1 MAIRI
6 FVPTY
11 TTRSHSYS
19 YNAFLQHVHVICT
32 YGRIYC
38 CHEVC
43 SAVYRICGIS
53 GKNTA
58 SPYILPYQHTTK
70 HRIYNIRCY
79 LGRIYRISSV
89 CLGVPQLLI
98 LRRSLADELLRGM
111 GGRET
116 DVHTHKTFWQRQE
129 MIPEVIQGILSPQ
142 ERMVQN
148 VLTYCRRLVPRPFR
162 LELSVVTKA
171 YHPKHKVDLSKSED
185 LK

>member
-58 SPYILPYQHTTK
+58 YRTPYILPYQHTTK
-70 HRIYNIRCY
+70 HRMYDIPCLFGPYTV
-79 LGRIYRISSV
+79 YRISSV
-89 CLGVPQLLI
+89 CQGVPQLSARRSDWSNTYGYLPTRLI
-98 LRRSLADELLRGM
+98 LSLMFFFCLKQIVVLVA
-111 GGRET
+111 
-116 DVHTHKTFWQRQE
+116 
-129 MIPEVIQGILSPQ
+129 GISIIFTYFRFFLS
-142 ERMVQN
+142 
-148 VLTYCRRLVPRPFR
+148 
-162 LELSVVTKA
+162 
-171 YHPKHKVDLSKSED
+171 
-185 LK
+185 